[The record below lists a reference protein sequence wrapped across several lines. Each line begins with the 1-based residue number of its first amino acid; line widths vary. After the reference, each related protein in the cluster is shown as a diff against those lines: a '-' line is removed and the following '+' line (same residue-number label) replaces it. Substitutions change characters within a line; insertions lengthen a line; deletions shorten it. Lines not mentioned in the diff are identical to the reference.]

1 MSKKKSQKKT
11 RSTSGNSVVIFPSFL
26 VIGAYAPEEMLKHA
40 VPFVKQLIMDAVNKI
55 EICADDAAK
64 SVMANGIFADW
75 NWTSGTCI
83 PLILCE
89 DRAALKRIGV
99 RCPYE
104 FIIERNDLL
113 LNVYPADKNGI
124 KPSIAGRDILRMRIA
139 ELARLYGAS
148 DRGITVGQ
156 LQDWF
161 AGTFRKYLF
170 LDETVHGTSGVID
183 AENIECDNI
192 INHICGNLP
201 TASDGDTDAQVRIAK
216 AKGDAQKLINRFV
229 HGEPAGSTGPCIED
243 PMIRFLEFFKK
254 LYSKK
259 FSQMIGVL
267 SKPPTRR
274 LAELKKFYTD
284 KTVKDDGSP
293 IPHSQRLPRP
303 YGDRARFV
311 SATGKMNILLI
322 DDDPNTSPLVENAKR
337 PKPFCREDNKLLRKT
352 FHVEEMFIKSELGKH
367 IGDLCRTAAKK
378 MREYQENGL
387 SFDIALIDLC
397 LCDEPGGDL
406 TGYTMIKTVRKYFPH
421 LPIVVYSKFR
431 DMEHIARAFWCG
443 ARWFLR
449 KGEEDKLPRH
459 ILSMVRQPGWHRE
472 WRAINSR
479 EDAPIFK
486 YEKPDSE
493 FAYTFD
499 HKKGWQYLT
508 HKGLE
513 YQPGRFITL
522 RQMGGGISTA
532 CTFKA
537 TKGIR
542 LDGAFLQNP
551 VVIKIDASHSTMME
565 FERYFRMIRP
575 YIANEAGRIERPER
589 TLNRTCSSIVYTF
602 AGRQDDAHEL
612 LAMSEMLK
620 SDVLCKS
627 SCDFEKY
634 RFALDS
640 IFNEILPKIHRVSPE
655 REFGEIGL
663 RDVYSGIEKEQ
674 GAAIRKK
681 IESDGAEPPSA
692 FPNLGFGECAAQEF
706 FKSYVARMQPWEII
720 ELKDDAVFLEQPCL
734 KDVGK
739 WKDCVHYEFHGI
751 ATDERDGSM
760 FIEAYDKER
769 HLVWIKGA
777 YADHVARFR
786 RQLNP
791 GTALWVNRSDIKN
804 KDEVCIAGESRPCL
818 YRVDWLKDKLHNSAC
833 KDIDSLVL
841 AFFGG
846 ECAGIKTVSLI
857 VGLQDIVIAIARK
870 VLNKEGKDS
879 GVFWGLKFESPVG
892 IVHGDLN
899 FGNVMLEARKH
910 AAKDVDPDKTRT
922 VMDVWLIDFARTRRD
937 IIAHD
942 FNVAFTATI
951 SLLFDEELLRQNG
964 YEYKL
969 RRSFALLARE
979 AITSKAKSLKDVP
992 DAIKDDERFVFVYK
1006 ILRRIRMA
1014 ALDSGVS
1021 QDMYELTTALCCLYT
1036 FKIYLNHGNR
1046 VRLAVAL
1053 VSVAYMCFKSLRSRM
1068 DAEWGKQLDID
1079 PKMLPNG
1086 VRELLWGVAS

>member
-1 MSKKKSQKKT
+1 MSKKKSQRKQS
-11 RSTSGNSVVIFPSFL
+11 RHLEIASSYLPSFL
-26 VIGAYAPEEMLKHA
+26 IIGAYAPEELLKHS
-40 VPFVKQLIMDAVNKI
+40 VPFVKRLIEDAVNKF

-64 SVMANGIFADW
+64 NVMANCTFTDW
-75 NWTSGTCI
+75 DWESGKCI

-104 FIIERNDLL
+104 FIIERNDFL

-183 AENIECDNI
+183 FENIECDNI
-192 INHICGNLP
+192 INHICGNP
-201 TASDGDTDAQVRIAK
+201 PPAPNSDENAKARIAK
-216 AKGDAQKLINRFV
+216 AKEDAQKLFNRFDLD
-229 HGEPAGSTGPCIED
+229 EPAGSTEPCIED
-243 PMIRFLEFFKK
+243 PMIRYREFFKK
-254 LYSKK
+254 LYRAK
-259 FSQMIGVL
+259 FVQMKGAL

-284 KTVKDDGSP
+284 KAVEDDGRPVPRSK
-293 IPHSQRLPRP
+293 RLPRP

-311 SATGKMNILLI
+311 TPTGMVNILLI
-322 DDDPNTSPLVENAKR
+322 DDDPNSSPFKENATCRK
-337 PKPFCREDNKLLRKT
+337 KFCREDKELLKKT
-352 FHVEEMFIKSELGKH
+352 FHVEEMFVMQDFGDGD
-367 IGDLCRTAAKK
+367 GDLCRIAAKK
-378 MREYQENGL
+378 MRKYQENGL

-493 FAYTFD
+493 FAHTFA
-499 HKKGWQYLT
+499 HKKGWKYLT

-542 LDGAFLQNP
+542 LDDAFLQNP

-589 TLNRTCSSIVYTF
+589 TLNRACSSIVYTF

-612 LAMSEMLK
+612 LSMSEMLK
-620 SDVLCKS
+620 GDVLCMS

-640 IFNEILPKIHRVSPE
+640 IFKEILPKIHRVSPE

-663 RDVYSGIEKEQ
+663 RDVYSGIEEEQ
-674 GAAIRKK
+674 GADIRDRR
-681 IESDGAEPPSA
+681 ERDGVEPSSA
-692 FPNLGFGECAAQEF
+692 FPNLGFGECSVQEF
-706 FKSYVARMQPWEII
+706 YKSYIARMQPWEII
-720 ELKDDAVFLEQPCL
+720 ELKDDAVFLKQPHME
-734 KDVGK
+734 DVGNRLG
-739 WKDCVHYEFHGI
+739 CVHYEFHGV

-777 YADHVARFR
+777 YADHVVRFR

-791 GTALWVNRSDIKN
+791 GTALWVNQADIKN
-804 KDEVCIAGESRPCL
+804 AGEVCVVGKNKSYL
-818 YRVDWLKDKLHNSAC
+818 YRVDWLRDKIQNSTC
-833 KDIDSLVL
+833 KDIDSLIL

-846 ECAGIKTVSLI
+846 ECAGVKTEDLF

-870 VLNKEGKDS
+870 ALNKEGKD
-879 GVFWGLKFESPVG
+879 GGAFWGLKFETPVG

-922 VMDVWLIDFARTRRD
+922 VTDVWLIDFARTRRD

-951 SLLFDEELLRQNG
+951 SLLFDEELLRQDG

-969 RRSFALLARE
+969 RRRFALLVRE

-1014 ALDSGVS
+1014 ALEAGVS

-1046 VRLAVAL
+1046 VKLAAAL

-1068 DAEWGKQLDID
+1068 DAEWKNQLDLD
-1079 PKMLPNG
+1079 SKMLPNG
-1086 VRELLWGVAS
+1086 VRELLLEVKS